1 MRSVLVSDCKVA
13 GAGWRSLWVRP
24 SKCDE
29 AFETCLDTA
38 SEAKGRGHWRQPP
51 LCTAAAGARR
61 ALCRGRVRFISGQ
74 NLSLHCI
81 AY

>member
-29 AFETCLDTA
+29 AFETCLDTS
-38 SEAKGRGHWRQPP
+38 SEAKAEVTGGRRRRRHCRRRVKMMMIRQ
-51 LCTAAAGARR
+51 
-61 ALCRGRVRFISGQ
+61 RG
-74 NLSLHCI
+74 
-81 AY
+81 

>member
-13 GAGWRSLWVRP
+13 GAGGRSLWVRP

-38 SEAKGRGHWRQPP
+38 SEAEGRGHWRQPP
-51 LCTAAAGARR
+51 LCTAAAGALR
-61 ALCRGRVRFISGQ
+61 
-74 NLSLHCI
+74 
-81 AY
+81 